1 MDVNLIRNL
10 EIKYH
15 NLIWEI
21 VGGNNFKDSLTEMQ
35 ETMRRD
41 HEEIAQNYFKT
52 NVVEI
57 LFERITRYFI
67 YRHNSINFKNPY
79 HSPISSDIA
88 FETDDAII
96 FIDCKTVD
104 MNDRP
109 GKGNKIDYPVV
120 VFNINQCTFK
130 NINVY
135 INSAEFEDGSSFDN
149 FEGVV
154 FPNNLTTNTKEG
166 IFKNKPILT
175 YILGLHY
182 YPADP
187 NPEDFSITDPSFEK
201 RELYLVCLPHF
212 HTAFTDFNNNLV
224 TKFKFYDWVDTPG
237 ENEKYPNHI
246 PISTPKPNFKKFRWI
261 IDNGPGED
269 KSNGNYYFYDDSLM
283 GPLGTIGTVW
293 NKKGNKYEA
302 LINGKTPRIRKNLFT
317 NNPHESWRISTNKF

>member
-130 NINVY
+130 
-135 INSAEFEDGSSFDN
+135 
-149 FEGVV
+149 
-154 FPNNLTTNTKEG
+154 T
-166 IFKNKPILT
+166 
-175 YILGLHY
+175 
-182 YPADP
+182 
-187 NPEDFSITDPSFEK
+187 
-201 RELYLVCLPHF
+201 
-212 HTAFTDFNNNLV
+212 
-224 TKFKFYDWVDTPG
+224 
-237 ENEKYPNHI
+237 
-246 PISTPKPNFKKFRWI
+246 
-261 IDNGPGED
+261 
-269 KSNGNYYFYDDSLM
+269 
-283 GPLGTIGTVW
+283 
-293 NKKGNKYEA
+293 
-302 LINGKTPRIRKNLFT
+302 
-317 NNPHESWRISTNKF
+317 